1 MASLGTGDVC
11 VCMIVKWGT
20 GDKLCKHPAEIN
32 TRACSWYQNVS
43 TCSVCSLFMNYS
55 VYTNLIL
62 MASAAIAD
70 HMAVT
75 SCELTLEARSNF
87 HWLRSLLLASNSS
100 SEWGH

>member
-1 MASLGTGDVC
+1 VC
-11 VCMIVKWGT
+11 ERERGERERLSKWGT
-20 GDKLCKHPAEIN
+20 GETICEHPAEIN

-62 MASAAIAD
+62 MASATIAV
-70 HMAVT
+70 HLPVT
-75 SCELTLEARSNF
+75 SCELTLEVRSNF
-87 HWLRSLLLASNSS
+87 HCLGSLLLAANSS